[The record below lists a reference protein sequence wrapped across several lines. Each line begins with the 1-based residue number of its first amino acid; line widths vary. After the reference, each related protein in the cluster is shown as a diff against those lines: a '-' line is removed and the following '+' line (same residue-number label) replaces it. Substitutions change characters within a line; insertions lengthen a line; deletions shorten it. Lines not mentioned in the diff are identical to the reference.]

1 MSALR
6 DAVVR
11 ILAFSAV
18 AGCAELLLPDG
29 PLKRSASGVLAMF
42 SVKMLLEIAFGLL
55 GID

>member
-6 DAVVR
+6 DAFVQ

-18 AGCAELLLPDG
+18 AGCAEMLLPDG
-29 PLKRSASGVLAMF
+29 PLKRSASGVLAML